1 MAGKVILVGAGPGD
15 PGLLTLKGRRALEQA
30 EVVVYDRLVDEEL
43 LALIPA
49 DAERIDVGK
58 NAGNHPVPQHEIN
71 HILLRKAQEGR
82 RVVRLKGGDC
92 FVFGRGGEELELLA
106 ANEIDFEVVPG
117 VTSALAAPAY
127 AGIPATHRNFCAS
140 VHIITG
146 HRRRDEA
153 LTLDYE
159 ALVRLDGTL
168 IFLMSV
174 ATFGEIAQGL
184 MAAGMASDFPCAI
197 VENGTRP
204 EQRKW
209 LTTVGGAAA
218 CIAQGVRSPAI
229 FVVGRV
235 CGLSETMD
243 WFDGRPLKGRRI
255 LVPRPRP
262 DSHRMAE
269 LLSERGARVIELPAP
284 SAEYLPVE
292 VPGAGET
299 LALTAAEAADA
310 LMTALENTGL
320 DARALAGC
328 RLCCVGKDAVHGL
341 QKYGLRPDWSGEIDA
356 LEEEY
361 CTLLCRE
368 DEAARFAALAP
379 RAKVCPAWR
388 VRMEQAAPID
398 LDSVDFVAFTTLS
411 SVQAFAQATE
421 GKRPTG
427 VRAVCIG
434 ARTAAAARALGMDAL
449 QSAEMTL
456 ESMAA
461 RLEALCAGE

>member
-15 PGLLTLKGRRALEQA
+15 PGLLTVKGKRALERA

-43 LALIPA
+43 LTLIPA
-49 DAERIDVGK
+49 GAERIDVGK
-58 NAGNHPVPQHEIN
+58 NAGHHPVPQHEIN
-71 HILLRKAQEGR
+71 QILLRKAQEGR

-106 ANEIDFEVVPG
+106 ANGIDFEVVPG

-153 LTLDYE
+153 LMLDYE

-184 MAAGMASDFPCAI
+184 MTAGMAADFPCAI

-235 CGLSETMD
+235 CELSDTMD
-243 WFDGRPLKGRRI
+243 WFDRRPLKGRRI
-255 LVPRPRP
+255 LVARPRP
-262 DSHRMAE
+262 DSHRLAE

-284 SAEYLPVE
+284 SAEYLPVRL
-292 VPGAGET
+292 PDAGEK
-299 LALTAAEAADA
+299 LVLTAAEAADA
-310 LMTALENTGL
+310 LMAALGNAGL
-320 DARALAGC
+320 DARALAG
-328 RLCCVGKDAVHGL
+328 RELYCVGKDAVIGL
-341 QKYGLRPDWSGEIDA
+341 QRYGLRPDWSGEIDA
-356 LEEEY
+356 LDGEG

-368 DEAARFAALAP
+368 DEAARFAALLP

-388 VRMEQAAPID
+388 VRMAHAVQMD
-398 LDSVDFVAFTTLS
+398 LESVDFAAFTTLS
-411 SVQAFAQATE
+411 GVQAFAQATE
-421 GKRPTG
+421 GALPAG
-427 VRAVCIG
+427 MRAVCIG
-434 ARTAAAARALGMDAL
+434 ARTAEAARALGMDAV
-449 QSAEMTL
+449 QSEEMTL
-456 ESMAA
+456 ESMATA
-461 RLEALCAGE
+461 LEALCREN

>member
-15 PGLLTLKGRRALEQA
+15 PGLLTLKGRRVLEQA

-71 HILLRKAQEGR
+71 QILLRKAQEGR

-127 AGIPATHRNFCAS
+127 AGIPATHRDFCAS

-153 LTLDYE
+153 LMLDYE

-184 MAAGMASDFPCAI
+184 MAAGMAADFPCAI

-262 DSHRMAE
+262 DSHRLAE

-310 LMTALENTGL
+310 LMIALENTGL

-328 RLCCVGKDAVHGL
+328 RLCCVGKDAVRGL
-341 QKYGLRPDWSGEIDA
+341 QKYGLRPDWSGGIDA
-356 LEEEY
+356 LEEED

-368 DEAARFAALAP
+368 DEAARFAALTP

-388 VRMEQAAPID
+388 VRMERATPMD

-411 SVQAFAQATE
+411 GVQAFAQATE
-421 GKRPTG
+421 GVRPTG
-427 VRAVCIG
+427 MRAVCIG
-434 ARTAAAARALGMDAL
+434 ARTAEAARALGMDAV